1 MCMVIPTHHNIPS
14 FRRRLFLPALK
25 LTPIRTYKFIH
36 KFQAGTRHGVLEI
49 MLRGLQARSQLDS
62 DGVMEGGEDGL
73 SL

>member
-49 MLRGLQARSQLDS
+49 MLRGHAGKKSVKIVLER
-62 DGVMEGGEDGL
+62 
-73 SL
+73 